1 MPLCGFAR
9 LQTRIWRILLCNVP
23 LLLLEKLQD
32 KTKQKIHQAI
42 IGFEALL
49 KLWYLGHLQNPL

>member
-9 LQTRIWRILLCNVP
+9 LQTRIWSVLPYNVP
-23 LLLLEKLQD
+23 LFLLEKLQD

-49 KLWYLGHLQNPL
+49 KLWYFLDLQNPL